1 MGVFKKFLTEQQ
13 QLDEKL
19 ILLSNGKKYGQICF
33 LCGGAGSGKGFAATN
48 FMEREKFKVRD
59 VDEWKKALLKLA
71 NIQDNPEEWAKK
83 MKVSSNFKPQKWN
96 EIKGLDLTKSD
107 DVYKLHLFVD
117 KLGIK
122 DKTLNQM
129 LDGMSKPEILPNI
142 MFDITA
148 AKPNDISKFMPRLLS
163 TGYDPANIHIVWIL
177 TNYKIAL
184 SNNLDPKRGRIVPE
198 DIMLQTHRG
207 AAQTMYDYIGGYGK
221 KLAINGQICVVLNNR
236 ENTIYYGDSKKTE
249 RISAITG
256 KKNDGVIKDF
266 KYITLKDRGKGIKSH
281 KNIQNQLFRWIVDN
295 IPTGDLLKSLVDRG
309 VKTKAMRK
317 KKVKL

>member
-1 MGVFKKFLTEQQ
+1 MERFRDYLAEQ

-33 LCGGAGSGKGFAATN
+33 LCGGAGSGKGFAAAN
-48 FMEREKFKVRD
+48 FMERDKFKVRD
-59 VDEWKKALLKLA
+59 VDEWKKAFLKLA
-71 NIQDNPEEWAKK
+71 NIQDNPEDWAKK
-83 MKVSSNFKPQKWN
+83 FASGTNFKPEKWA
-96 EIKGLDLTKSD
+96 EIKNLDLTKAD
-107 DVYKLHLFVD
+107 DVYTLHKFVD
-117 KLGIK
+117 KLGVK

-129 LDGMSKPEILPNI
+129 LDGMKKPEILPNI

-148 AKPNDISKFMPRLLS
+148 AKPNDIAKFMPKLLMA
-163 TGYDPANIHIVWIL
+163 GYNPANIHIVWIL

-184 SNNLDPKRGRIVPE
+184 SNNLDPSRGRIVPE
-198 DIMLQTHRG
+198 DIMLQTHKG

-221 KLAINGQICVVLNNR
+221 KLAINGQIHVVLNNR
-236 ENTIYYGDSKKTE
+236 ENTIYYGDTKKTE

-266 KYITLKDRGKGIKSH
+266 KYLTLKERGKSIKKEKSVQ
-281 KNIQNQLFRWIVDN
+281 KQLYRWILDN

-309 VKTKAMRK
+309 VKQK
-317 KKVKL
+317 K

>member
-1 MGVFKKFLTEQQ
+1 MERFRDYLAEQ

-33 LCGGAGSGKGFAATN
+33 LCGGAGSGKGFAAAN
-48 FMEREKFKVRD
+48 FMERDKFKVRD
-59 VDEWKKALLKLA
+59 VDEWKKAFLKLA
-71 NIQDNPEEWAKK
+71 NIQDNPEDWAKK
-83 MKVSSNFKPQKWN
+83 FASGTNFKPGKWA
-96 EIKGLDLTKSD
+96 EIKGLDLTKAD

-117 KLGIK
+117 KLGVK
-122 DKTLNQM
+122 DKTLSQM
-129 LDGMSKPEILPNI
+129 LNYISKPEILPNI

-148 AKPNDISKFMPRLLS
+148 AKPNDIAKFMPKLLMA
-163 TGYDPANIHIVWIL
+163 GYNPANIHIVWIL

-184 SNNLDPKRGRIVPE
+184 SNNLDPSRGRIVPE
-198 DIMLQTHRG
+198 DIMLQTHKG

-221 KLAINGQICVVLNNR
+221 KLAINGQIHVVLNNR
-236 ENTIYYGDSKKTE
+236 ENTIYYGDTKKTE

-266 KYITLKDRGKGIKSH
+266 KYLTLKERGKSIKKEKSVQ
-281 KNIQNQLFRWIVDN
+281 KQLYRWIVDN

-309 VKTKAMRK
+309 VKQK
-317 KKVKL
+317 K

>member
-1 MGVFKKFLTEQQ
+1 MERFKNYLVEQQ

-33 LCGGAGSGKGFAATN
+33 LAGGAGSGKGFAAAN

-59 VDEWKKALLKLA
+59 VDEWKKALLRMA
-71 NIQDNPEEWAKK
+71 DIQDHPEEWAKK
-83 MKVSSNFKPQKWN
+83 LATGTQFKPEKWA
-96 EIKGLDLTKSD
+96 EIKGLDLTKPE
-107 DVYKLHLFVD
+107 DVFTLHKFVE
-117 KLGIK
+117 KIGLK

-129 LDGMSKPEILPNI
+129 LDGMVKKEILPNI

-148 AKPNDISKFMPRLLS
+148 KNINDIAKFMPKLLL
-163 TGYDPANIHIVWIL
+163 TGYNPANIHIVWIL

-184 SNNLDPKRGRIVPE
+184 SNNLDPSRGRIVPE

-221 KLAINGQICVVLNNR
+221 KLAINGQIHVVLNNR
-236 ENTIYYGDSKKTE
+236 ENTIWYGDSKKAE

-266 KYITLKDRGKGIKSH
+266 KYLTLKERGKSIKKEKS
-281 KNIQNQLFRWIVDN
+281 IQKQLYRWIVDN

-309 VKTKAMRK
+309 AK
-317 KKVKL
+317 KGLKR

>member
-1 MGVFKKFLTEQQ
+1 MERFKNYLVEQQ

-59 VDEWKKALLKLA
+59 VDEWKRALLKLA
-71 NIQDNPEEWAKK
+71 NIQDHPDEWARKFK
-83 MKVSSNFKPQKWN
+83 YTNFKPEKLAA
-96 EIKGLDLTKSD
+96 IKDLDLTKAE
-107 DVYKLHLFVD
+107 DVYKLHVFVD

-122 DKTLNQM
+122 DKTLSQM
-129 LDGMSKPEILPNI
+129 LDNMEKPELLPNI

-148 AKPNDISKFMPRLLS
+148 AKPNDIAKFMPKLLMS
-163 TGYDPANIHIVWIL
+163 GYNPANIHIVWIL

-184 SNNLDPKRGRIVPE
+184 SNNLDPSRGRIVPE
-198 DIMLQTHRG
+198 DIMLFTHKG

-236 ENTIYYGDSKKTE
+236 ENTIYYGDTNKTE
-249 RISAITG
+249 RISSITG

-266 KYITLKDRGKGIKSH
+266 KYLTLKDRGKKIKKEKSVQ
-281 KNIQNQLFRWIVDN
+281 KQLYRWIVDN

-309 VKTKAMRK
+309 VKQSK
-317 KKVKL
+317 K

>member
-1 MGVFKKFLTEQQ
+1 MERFKNYLVEE

-33 LCGGAGSGKGFAATN
+33 LCGGAGSGKGFAAAN
-48 FMEREKFKVRD
+48 FMESEKFKIRD

-71 NIQDNPEEWAKK
+71 NIHDSPEDWAKK
-83 MKVSSNFKPQKWN
+83 LASGTNFRPEKWN
-96 EIKGLDLTKSD
+96 EIKGLDLTKPE
-107 DVYKLHLFVD
+107 DVYKLHVFVD

-122 DKTLNQM
+122 DKTLSQM
-129 LDGMSKPEILPNI
+129 LDYMEKPEILPNI

-148 AKPNDISKFMPRLLS
+148 AKPNDIAKFMPKLLMA
-163 TGYDPANIHIVWIL
+163 GYNPANIHIVWIL

-184 SNNLDPKRGRIVPE
+184 SNNLDPSRGRIVPE
-198 DIMLQTHRG
+198 DIMLFTHKG

-236 ENTIYYGDSKKTE
+236 ENTIYYGDTNKTE
-249 RISAITG
+249 RISSITG

-266 KYITLKDRGKGIKSH
+266 KYLTLKDRGKKIK
-281 KNIQNQLFRWIVDN
+281 KE
-295 IPTGDLLKSLVDRG
+295 KSV
-309 VKTKAMRK
+309 
-317 KKVKL
+317 